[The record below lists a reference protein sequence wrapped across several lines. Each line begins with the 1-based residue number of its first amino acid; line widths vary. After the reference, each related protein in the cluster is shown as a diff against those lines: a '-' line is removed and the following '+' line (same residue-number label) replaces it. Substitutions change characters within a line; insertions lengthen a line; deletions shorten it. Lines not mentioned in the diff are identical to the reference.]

1 METINEKKNRQRT
14 LEILL
19 PQRVPV
25 VKVKERR
32 VDRIRGGLVGGVVIR
47 LVKRVSVWETGALRW
62 ERRRWR
68 KLGKEGED
76 LEEMTRRL
84 QEHIHPTGLPGCW
97 SLLHHERQRCEKQR
111 NTLLFPTRMRG
122 QATTHSPMFAGATS
136 VVVPSSS
143 CGSTGC

>member
-1 METINEKKNRQRT
+1 VSLKGEGQCQKDGRKEKRKEKRQRT

-25 VKVKERR
+25 VKVEERR
-32 VDRIRGGLVGGVVIR
+32 VDRVRSGLVGGVVIW
-47 LVKRVSVWETGALRW
+47 LVKRVSVWEAGALRR

-76 LEEMTRRL
+76 LEDMTRRL

-97 SLLHHERQRCEKQR
+97 SL
-111 NTLLFPTRMRG
+111 
-122 QATTHSPMFAGATS
+122 
-136 VVVPSSS
+136 SSS
-143 CGSTGC
+143 PRTTTV